1 MKNLKK
7 ILVIVVIAVAALLG
21 ATKVEGAE
29 TYKFT
34 ASNTQEAAKILSII
48 VKEKQGACDISVPST
63 DITCTD
69 VLNALDDDVLC
80 TITSRVYLGSGVEEV
95 EGKTYKVL
103 QFRLKY
109 AEGTLNVVD
118 EFRRDYKE
126 NYVRGSERMK
136 FYQIYERVTKIKYD
150 FSDDNVVPYERKC
163 SAYSG
168 LKRGKMVC
176 LGYAALVYRM
186 CKTCGIDSRIVTGY
200 TNEGIY
206 HAWNDVKIDGKWYH
220 CDACWDAQV
229 PEKYWW
235 NYLLG
240 YEFYETHTPTEYA
253 RYGKAYSSSSTKC
266 SYTNSKDTVGIRK
279 VTLDKKGNVT
289 VTLKNTAKGEKYCVY
304 YSTKSAKKVH
314 HNFELKG
321 SSSNIRF
328 KVKPGKKKIYVAVV
342 PYNLT
347 KWDNNIYYGKE
358 SDVVKA
364 KAR

>member
-1 MKNLKK
+1 MKNVVKK
-7 ILVIVVIAVAALLG
+7 LIVVVVLAAALLG
-21 ATKVEGAE
+21 AVKAEGAE
-29 TYKFT
+29 VYKFT
-34 ASNTQEAAKILSII
+34 ASDVNGAARILSSI
-48 VKEKQGACDISVPST
+48 VKTKEYACDISVPSM

-80 TITSRVYLGSGVEEV
+80 S
-95 EGKTYKVL
+95 KVL
-103 QFRLKY
+103 QFRLTY
-109 AEGTLNVVD
+109 AEGTLHVVD
-118 EFRRDYKE
+118 DFSRDYKE
-126 NYVRGSERMK
+126 QYVRGSERMK
-136 FYQIYERVTKIKYD
+136 FYQIYECVTKIKYD
-150 FSDDNVVPYERKC
+150 FSDNTVVPYERKC

-200 TNEGIY
+200 TNDGKY
-206 HAWNDVKIDGKWYH
+206 HAWNDVKINGKWYH

-240 YEFYETHTPTEYA
+240 NEFYDTHTPTEYA
-253 RYGKAYSSSSTKC
+253 RYGRAYSSSSTKC
-266 SYTNSKDTVGIRK
+266 SDTNSKATVGIRK
-279 VTLDKKGNVT
+279 VTIDKKGNVT

-314 HNFELKG
+314 NNFELKG
-321 SSSNIRF
+321 SSSTIRF
-328 KVKPGKKKIYVAVV
+328 KVNPGKKIYVSVV

-358 SDVVKA
+358 SSVVKA
-364 KAR
+364 KAH